1 MVNNEKT
8 EKQKSDMEK
17 LNEILNRKYKIPNVK
32 SNFFDPERHI
42 DACQVLEAAVTHIK
56 NKNDI
61 KENIDFINSI
71 FDGLMKING
80 TYDVVETLGRR
91 ENEIEDFDLAISKAL
106 GLYSMFSLMNPED
119 YTEEE
124 NLEIVHSIPYIDH
137 LLKLKLE
144 NYGATIVEKES
155 GGKVVDWN
163 EKDGFI
169 VDFEGNGESDIRK
182 N

>member
-1 MVNNEKT
+1 MENGEKT
-8 EKQKSDMEK
+8 KKQKSNMEK
-17 LNEILNRKYKIPNVK
+17 LNEILNREYKIPNVK
-32 SNFFDPERHI
+32 SNFFDAERHI
-42 DACQVLEAAVTHIK
+42 EACQVIETAVTHIK

-80 TYDVVETLGRR
+80 TYDVVEILGRR
-91 ENEIEDFDLAISKAL
+91 EDEIEEFDLAIGKAL
-106 GLYSMFSLMNPED
+106 GLYGMFSLTNPDD

-124 NLEIVHSIPYIDH
+124 KIEIIHSIPYVEH

-144 NYGATIVEKES
+144 NYGATIVERET

-163 EKDGFI
+163 ENDGFI
-169 VDFEGNGESDIRK
+169 VDFEGNGDSNIRK

>member
-1 MVNNEKT
+1 MEIDERT

-17 LNEILNRKYKIPNVK
+17 LNEILNREYKIPNVK
-32 SNFFDPERHI
+32 SNFFDAERHI
-42 DACQVLEAAVTHIK
+42 DACQVIEAAVTHIK

-80 TYDVVETLGRR
+80 TYDVVENLGRR
-91 ENEIEDFDLAISKAL
+91 EDEIEDFDLAISKAL
-106 GLYSMFSLMNPED
+106 GLYSIFSLTNPED

-124 NLEIVHSIPYIDH
+124 NLEIIHSIPYIDH

-144 NYGATIVEKES
+144 NYGAAIVERKT

-169 VDFEGNGESDIRK
+169 VDFEGNGESNIRK

>member
-1 MVNNEKT
+1 MEIDKKI

-17 LNEILNRKYKIPNVK
+17 LNEILSREYKIPNVK
-32 SNFFDPERHI
+32 SNFFDAERHI
-42 DACQVLEAAVTHIK
+42 DACQVIEAAVTHIK

-71 FDGLMKING
+71 FDELMKING
-80 TYDVVETLGRR
+80 TYDVVENLGRR
-91 ENEIEDFDLAISKAL
+91 EDEIEDFNLAISKAL
-106 GLYSMFSLMNPED
+106 GLYSIFSLTNPED

-124 NLEIVHSIPYIDH
+124 NLKIIHSIPYIDH

-144 NYGATIVEKES
+144 NYGATIVERET

-169 VDFEGNGESDIRK
+169 VDFEGNDNLNIRK

>member
-1 MVNNEKT
+1 MKINEKSK
-8 EKQKSDMEK
+8 KQKSDMEK
-17 LNEILNRKYKIPNVK
+17 LNEILNREYKIPNVK

-80 TYDVVETLGRR
+80 TYDVVETLGKR
-91 ENEIEDFDLAISKAL
+91 EDEIEEFNLAIGKAL
-106 GLYSMFSLMNPED
+106 GLYGMFSLTNPED

-124 NLEIVHSIPYIDH
+124 NLEIIHSIPYIDH

-144 NYGATIVEKES
+144 KYGATIVERET

-169 VDFEGNGESDIRK
+169 VDFEGNGETNIIK

>member
-1 MVNNEKT
+1 MKINEKSK
-8 EKQKSDMEK
+8 KQKSDMEK
-17 LNEILNRKYKIPNVK
+17 LNEILNREYKIPNVK

-42 DACQVLEAAVTHIK
+42 DACQVLEAAATHIK

-91 ENEIEDFDLAISKAL
+91 EDEIEEFNLAIGKAL
-106 GLYSMFSLMNPED
+106 GLYGMFSLTNPDD

-124 NLEIVHSIPYIDH
+124 NLEIIHSIPYIDH

-144 NYGATIVEKES
+144 KYGATIVEKET

-169 VDFEGNGESDIRK
+169 VDFEGNGETNIIK

>member
-1 MVNNEKT
+1 MKINERT
-8 EKQKSDMEK
+8 EKQKSNMEK
-17 LNEILNRKYKIPNVK
+17 LNEILNREYKIPNVK

-42 DACQVLEAAVTHIK
+42 DACQVLEAAVSHIK

-91 ENEIEDFDLAISKAL
+91 EDEVEDFNLAIGKAL
-106 GLYSMFSLMNPED
+106 ALYNMFSLVNPED

-124 NLEIVHSIPYIDH
+124 NLEIIHSIPYIDH

-144 NYGATIVEKES
+144 NYGAKIIERET
-155 GGKVVDWN
+155 GGKVVDWD

-169 VDFEGNGESDIRK
+169 VDFEGNGESNIRK

>member
-1 MVNNEKT
+1 MENDEKN
-8 EKQKSDMEK
+8 EKQKSNMEK
-17 LNEILNRKYKIPNVK
+17 LNEILNREYKIPNVK
-32 SNFFDPERHI
+32 SNFFDAERHI
-42 DACQVLEAAVTHIK
+42 DACQIFEVAATHIK

-61 KENIDFINSI
+61 KENINFINSV

-80 TYDVVETLGRR
+80 TYDVVEILGRR
-91 ENEIEDFDLAISKAL
+91 EDEIEDFELAISKAI
-106 GLYSMFSLMNPED
+106 GLYGMFSLINLKD

-124 NLEIVHSIPYIDH
+124 NKEIIYSIPYINH
-137 LLKLKLE
+137 LLKLKFE
-144 NYGATIVEKES
+144 NYGAKIVERKT

-169 VDFEGNGESDIRK
+169 VDFEGNGNSNIRK

>member
-1 MVNNEKT
+1 MKINEKT
-8 EKQKSDMEK
+8 EKQKSDMG
-17 LNEILNRKYKIPNVK
+17 KYKIPNIK
-32 SNFFDPERHI
+32 SNFFDTKKHI
-42 DACQVLEAAVTHIK
+42 DACQVIEAAVTHIK

-80 TYDVVETLGRR
+80 TYDVVEILGKG
-91 ENEIEDFDLAISKAL
+91 EDEIEKFDLAISKVL
-106 GLYSMFSLMNPED
+106 GLYSMFSLINLKD

-124 NLEIVHSIPYIDH
+124 NKEIIHSIPYIDH

-144 NYGATIVEKES
+144 NYGATIVERKT

-169 VDFEGNGESDIRK
+169 VDFEGNGESNIRK